1 LQIRNIALA
10 FLPLSSYLSHMTT
23 TNVFA
28 ELLIIGIETLAW
40 IALLI
45 FSLWGY
51 GWIDFAIFN
60 NLVVAIPLAAAAYV
74 LGIIMDRVSDGLL
87 AKADH
92 NIRRKVLGERAA
104 KSFSQLRSYV
114 LAKSPYLSSDLD
126 YLRSRL
132 RIMRSS
138 AVNFGFLALT
148 GAAFIL
154 TRVEA
159 AGTKYWAAATAFF
172 AGMFLASLSYYAWSI
187 SSLTYY
193 LRLQTAF
200 ALLPDDDASSNKEE
214 KPAAAPIRHRSGNG
228 HEGSGNG
235 ASG

>member
-1 LQIRNIALA
+1 
-10 FLPLSSYLSHMTT
+10 MTT

-51 GWIDFAIFN
+51 DWIDFAVFN
-60 NLVVAIPLAAAAYV
+60 NLIAAIPLAAVAYV
-74 LGIIMDRVSDGLL
+74 LGIIMDRVSDAFL
-87 AKADH
+87 AGTDH
-92 NIRRKVLGERAA
+92 AIRRKVLGERVAN
-104 KSFSQLRSYV
+104 SFSQLRSYV
-114 LAKSPYLSSDLD
+114 LAKSPYLSTDLD

-138 AVNFGFLALT
+138 AINFGLLALT

-154 TRVEA
+154 TRVNTVA
-159 AGTKYWAAATAFF
+159 STKYWAAATAFF
-172 AGMFLASLSYYAWSI
+172 AGVLLASLSYYAWSI

-200 ALLPDDDASSNKEE
+200 ALLPEEDARSNQEE
-214 KPAAAPIRHRSGNG
+214 KPASKPVRGRSSNG
-228 HEGSGNG
+228 HGGSGNG

>member
-1 LQIRNIALA
+1 M
-10 FLPLSSYLSHMTT
+10 ST

-45 FSLWGY
+45 FSLWGH

-60 NLVVAIPLAAAAYV
+60 NLVIAIPLAAAAYV
-74 LGIIMDRVSDGLL
+74 LGIMMDRVSDGLL
-87 AKADH
+87 ARADH
-92 NIRRKVLGERAA
+92 AIRRKVLGERAA

-114 LAKSPYLSSDLD
+114 LAKSAYLSADLD

-138 AVNFGFLALT
+138 AINFGFLALT

-154 TRVEA
+154 TRVEVA
-159 AGTKYWAAATAFF
+159 AAIKYWAAATAFF

-200 ALLPDDDASSNKEE
+200 ALLPDDDAGSKKEE
-214 KPAAAPIRHRSGNG
+214 KPASTPMRTRGGNG
-228 HEGSGNG
+228 HDGSGNG